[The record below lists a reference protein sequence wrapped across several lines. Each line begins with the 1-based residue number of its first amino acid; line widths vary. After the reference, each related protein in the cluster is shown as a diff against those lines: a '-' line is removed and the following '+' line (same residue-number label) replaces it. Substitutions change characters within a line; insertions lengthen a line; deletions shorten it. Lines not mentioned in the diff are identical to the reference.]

1 MPELPRDL
9 PHLYLARS
17 GKAEPYTTHLRPRGR
32 PLPQRE
38 RAVHAEAVRFA
49 LAEAMTAAA
58 AQRAEREPD
67 VLAGTPGVYLEFEI
81 PAGSEEAAERLENR
95 KKHIELV
102 ALRQASANSP
112 ATATVFVPDRAADHF
127 LQKVEQY
134 RDENTRTGK
143 PKNEALVARIQ
154 SVALAAV
161 RSVYT
166 DDPALFPGAAEP
178 IWWEIWLREGHAE
191 SFDGAV
197 QHLEILAQSQKLVF
211 PDREVRLIHGS
222 EITIMRLFVNT
233 DSIAEIRRA
242 RDTPAQFMRWSNL
255 EQAALATDLADRVD
269 APENPQISVCILDT
283 GVTQSHPLLSVALDA
298 SDVHAYD
305 PTWTG
310 GDSNG
315 HGTNMAGSALYGDLT
330 PLLSSNLRVPL
341 THRLESVKILPDQG
355 QNEPKLYGA
364 ITAESIA
371 RAEVEAPERRRVVC
385 MAVTSDIGT
394 NRGRPSSWS
403 AAVDQLCF
411 GDEDA
416 RRLILIS
423 AGNVREG
430 LSQAEYPARNDIEPI
445 ENPAQAWN
453 AITVGAFTEKVV
465 ITDPTYE
472 GWEPVAPVGDLCPT
486 SRTSVPWEKK
496 WPLKPDIVL
505 EGGNWAALGDQMD
518 CPDDLGLLTTY
529 RDPTTRHFDIF
540 RDTSAATA
548 LAANLA
554 GKIMAALPQRWPE
567 TIRALI
573 IHSAEWTPAMKQQF
587 DGAGSEQQKRVLL
600 RKYGYGVPDYYR
612 AVLSAANDL
621 TLIAEDS
628 FQPFQKDGSTIK
640 TRHMTLH
647 QFPWPRTELEQ
658 LGETEV
664 ELRVTLSYYVEPN
677 PGERGWLRRHRYA
690 SYGLRFAVKK
700 SLESLDTFRTRIN
713 AAAVAEEEELGAI
726 DAGADD
732 WFLGP
737 RLRNLGSVH
746 SDYWRGTA
754 AELARR
760 SAIGV
765 YPIGGWW
772 KENPAH
778 ERYDRAVRYALIV
791 SIRAI
796 NGTVDIYTPV
806 MTQIATL
813 VELPI

>member
-1 MPELPRDL
+1 M
-9 PHLYLARS
+9 
-17 GKAEPYTTHLRPRGR
+17 EPYTTHLRPRGR
-32 PLPQRE
+32 PLPQRD
-38 RAVHAEAVRFA
+38 RAGHAEAVRFA

-58 AQRAEREPD
+58 AQRTERDPD
-67 VLAGTPGVYLEFEI
+67 VLAGTPGVYLDFEI

-95 KKHIELV
+95 HKHIELV
-102 ALRQASANSP
+102 ALRQASADTP
-112 ATATVFVPDRAADHF
+112 ATATVFVPDTATDHF
-127 LQKVEQY
+127 LRKVEQY
-134 RDENTRTGK
+134 RDENTQTGK

-154 SVALAAV
+154 NVALAAV

-166 DDPALFPGAAEP
+166 DDPALFPDAAQP
-178 IWWEIWLREGHAE
+178 IWWEIWLREGHAD
-191 SFDGAV
+191 SFDVAV
-197 QHLEILAQSQKLVF
+197 QHLEIPAQPQRLVF
-211 PDREVRLIHGS
+211 PDREVRLIYGS

-242 RDTPAQFMRWSNL
+242 RDMPAQFMRRPNV
-255 EQAALATDLADRVD
+255 EQAALATDLAGRVD
-269 APENPQISVCILDT
+269 GPENAQIAVCILDT
-283 GVTQSHPLLSVALDA
+283 GVTQAHPLLSLALDPN
-298 SDVHAYD
+298 DVQAYD
-305 PTWTG
+305 PGWTG
-310 GDSNG
+310 GDSDG

-330 PLLSSNLRVPL
+330 PLLTGNVRVPL
-341 THRLESVKILPDQG
+341 THRLESVKMLPDQG
-355 QNEPKLYGA
+355 ENEPRLYGA

-371 RAEVEAPERRRVVC
+371 RAEVQAPDRHRAVC

-411 GDEDA
+411 GDEDV

-430 LSQAEYPARNDIEPI
+430 LSQDGYLTRNEIEPI

-453 AITVGAFTEKVV
+453 AVTVGAFTEKFI
-465 ITDPTYE
+465 ITDPTYL

-486 SRTSVPWEKK
+486 SRTSVSWEKK

-505 EGGNWAALGDQMD
+505 EGGNWAALDDQMD

-529 RDPTTRHFDIF
+529 RNPTVRHFDIF
-540 RDTSAATA
+540 GDTSAATA
-548 LAANLA
+548 LGGNLA
-554 GKIMAALPQRWPE
+554 GKIMAAMPERWPE
-567 TIRALI
+567 TVRALL

-587 DGAGSEQQKRVLL
+587 DAAGSEQQKRVLL

-621 TLIAEDS
+621 TLIAEDTL
-628 FQPFQKDGSTIK
+628 QPFQKVGGAIK
-640 TRHMTLH
+640 TRHMNLH

-713 AAAVAEEEELGAI
+713 AAAVAEEQELAAI

-760 SAIGV
+760 SALGV

-778 ERYDRAVRYALIV
+778 KRYDRAARYALIV
-791 SIRAI
+791 SIRAV

-806 MTQIATL
+806 MTQITAPTE
-813 VELPI
+813 VAI